1 VTDRLS
7 SRSTADR
14 VASLR
19 PTTIYRSV
27 WEPTRPR
34 TVRAVWNAGGERR
47 YSRGPL
53 RSIRIM
59 ARPFVSAVPRRVL
72 CTKESLAGCPSRM
85 LTPRVARAA
94 HWRSLNQDAPTSDV
108 LVASQA
114 QLVGSKPS
122 RRCRYTLGVSRAC
135 LGFTWSAR
143 TASRSPR
150 KGQTSDDPG
159 RLPSYR
165 EILRRFRG

>member
-34 TVRAVWNAGGERR
+34 TVRAVWNAGGGRR

-53 RSIRIM
+53 QSIRIL
-59 ARPFVSAVPRRVL
+59 ANPLSAVTPSGLLHVERPFDPA
-72 CTKESLAGCPSRM
+72 ARM

-114 QLVGSKPS
+114 RLVGSKPS